1 MNALLNAA
9 ELQQYQQLLLS
20 LGRRLRGDVEDLSS
34 EALRRSG
41 GEASGNLSN
50 APMHLADLGTDT
62 YEQEM
67 SVSLLENSERAL
79 EEISAALDRIDQG
92 TFGQCE
98 ECHRAIGRER
108 LRAIPYTRH
117 CVECARRLQGDGG
130 SAGFP

>member
-1 MNALLNAA
+1 LDQYRQVLLA
-9 ELQQYQQLLLS
+9 
-20 LGRRLRGDVEDLSS
+20 LGRRIRGDVLDLSN
-34 EALRRSG
+34 EALRKSG

-79 EEISAALDRIDQG
+79 EEIAAALDRIDQG
-92 TFGQCE
+92 TFGRCE
-98 ECHRAIGRER
+98 ECGRDIGRER

-117 CVECARRLQGDGG
+117 CVDCARRLQGEGTP
-130 SAGFP
+130 AGFP